1 MDYKNKPNTNLI
13 CALSGCYYSP
23 LSSLERILKVGLW
36 DSSPMHLSTVG
47 GGERFALST
56 FLGSASCSAF
66 RVRIASWFPLG
77 IIEKTVT
84 VLPSVG
90 DGGLLE
96 GASVPPPSREDKPA
110 GYKGRGGG
118 GGGDCSSSWMCSLK
132 SKSRPTDP
140 LLPLR
145 CAFQQI
151 IEIHAVQNTNSV
163 LHIKEIDALGAKC
176 KREKETL

>member
-36 DSSPMHLSTVG
+36 DSSPVHLSTVG
-47 GGERFALST
+47 GQGGEERFALST
-56 FLGSASCSAF
+56 LLGSASCSAF
-66 RVRIASWFPLG
+66 RVKTPSWFPLG
-77 IIEKTVT
+77 NIEKTVT

-90 DGGLLE
+90 DGGCWRGRLSHLLH
-96 GASVPPPSREDKPA
+96 A
-110 GYKGRGGG
+110 GTNLLATKAG
-118 GGGDCSSSWMCSLK
+118 GGGDCSSSWICSLK

-151 IEIHAVQNTNSV
+151 IEIHEVQNTNSV
-163 LHIKEIDALGAKC
+163 LHIKEIDAFGAKC